1 MLALLFTKLYTMVLG
16 CILLYLLYR
25 WIVLLIFCQEMHNCQ
40 ILQNAFIRK
49 IPARKINPFY
59 KFQKKDGKQLLAIYI
74 YIKEFDEIGAYFLN
88 HLQVSEST
96 SMLHSGAKLGYGNN
110 PAHVTWIIQTYKVIW
125 ETEEYA
131 LKDEMLVPVVVPPL
145 QPYLEGL
152 YVARADELPTE
163 VMLIQTPLN
172 IYIIPQ

>member
-1 MLALLFTKLYTMVLG
+1 MSDSSK
-16 CILLYLLYR
+16 C
-25 WIVLLIFCQEMHNCQ
+25 
-40 ILQNAFIRK
+40 
-49 IPARKINPFY
+49 FY
-59 KFQKKDGKQLLAIYI
+59 KENTSKKEQSFLQVSKKDGKQLLDIYI

-88 HLQVSEST
+88 HLQVSESI
-96 SMLHSGAKLGYGNN
+96 SMLHSGTKLGYGNK
-110 PAHVTWIIQTYKVIW
+110 PAHVTWIIQTYKVNW
-125 ETEEYA
+125 KTEEYA

-152 YVARADELPTE
+152 YVASADELPTE